1 MLKIEDIKTPK
12 TIEEFRYNLK
22 RYCLGNTDSIFI
34 YNKINRKQYKI
45 KVNNLSKI
53 SDVFKFLKKD
63 SGIDIT
69 ARECNVV
76 LMCDLPK
83 ISVEDL
89 MIKQEDALR
98 SLRKVYLFNNQ
109 DSEERSNFLNSS
121 PDAIE
126 KIVSGRKFINKID
139 TGPLQT
145 AINLETLSGLYYHLF
160 GKYFDT
166 LSDTKIKYNLS
177 KYN

>member
-12 TIEEFRYNLK
+12 TIEEFRHNLK
-22 RYCLGNTDSIFI
+22 KYCLGNTDSIFI

-45 KVNNLSKI
+45 KINNLSKI

-63 SGIDIT
+63 SGTYIT

-76 LMCDLPK
+76 LMCD
-83 ISVEDL
+83 ISEINIEGL
-89 MIKQEDALR
+89 MINQEAAIW
-98 SLRKVYLFNNQ
+98 SLRKVYIFNNQ

-126 KIVSGRKFINKID
+126 KIVSRVKVTNEID
-139 TGPLQT
+139 TRPLQT
-145 AINLETLSGLYYHLF
+145 AINEEILSGLYYHLF
-160 GKYFDT
+160 GEYFDT
-166 LSDTKIKYNLS
+166 ISDTKIKYNLS

>member
-12 TIEEFRYNLK
+12 TVEEFRHNLK
-22 RYCLGNTDSIFI
+22 KYCLGNAESIFI

-63 SGIDIT
+63 REIDIT
-69 ARECNVV
+69 AREWNIV
-76 LMCDLPK
+76 LMCDISK
-83 ISVEDL
+83 INIEDL
-89 MIKQEDALR
+89 MINQEDVIRA
-98 SLRKVYLFNNQ
+98 LRKVYLFNNQ
-109 DSEERSNFLNSS
+109 DVEERSNFLNSTS
-121 PDAIE
+121 YAIE
-126 KIVSGRKFINKID
+126 KIVAREKVNKEID
-139 TGPLQT
+139 TRPLQT
-145 AINLETLSGLYYHLF
+145 AINQKIFSGLYYHLF

-166 LSDTKIKYNLS
+166 VTDTKIKYNLS

>member
-1 MLKIEDIKTPK
+1 MLKIEDIITPK
-12 TIEEFRYNLK
+12 TIEEFRHNLK
-22 RYCLGNTDSIFI
+22 KYCLGNTDSIFI

-76 LMCDLPK
+76 LMCDLSK
-83 ISVEDL
+83 INVEDL
-89 MIKQEDALR
+89 MIKQEDAIR

-109 DSEERSNFLNSS
+109 DSEERSNFLNST

-126 KIVSGRKFINKID
+126 KIVSGKKVINGIN
-139 TGPLQT
+139 TRPMQT
-145 AINLETLSGLYYHLF
+145 AINLEILSGLYYHLF

-166 LSDTKIKYNLS
+166 VSNFKIKYNLS

>member
-34 YNKINRKQYKI
+34 YNKTNRKQYKI

-76 LMCDLPK
+76 LMCDLSK
-83 ISVEDL
+83 INVEDL
-89 MIKQEDALR
+89 MIKQEDAVR

-109 DSEERSNFLNSS
+109 DSEERSNFLNST

-126 KIVSGRKFINKID
+126 KIVSREKVINEVDII
-139 TGPLQT
+139 PVQT
-145 AINLETLSGLYYHLF
+145 AINLEILSGLYYHLF
-160 GKYFDT
+160 GEYFDT
-166 LSDTKIKYNLS
+166 VSNPKIKYNLS

>member
-1 MLKIEDIKTPK
+1 MLKIEDIITPK
-12 TIEEFRYNLK
+12 TIEEFRHNLK
-22 RYCLGNTDSIFI
+22 KYCLGNTDSIFI

-76 LMCDLPK
+76 LMCDLSK

-126 KIVSGRKFINKID
+126 KIVSREKVTNEID
-139 TGPLQT
+139 TSPLQT
-145 AINLETLSGLYYHLF
+145 AVNQEILSGLYYHLF
-160 GKYFDT
+160 GEYFDT
-166 LSDTKIKYNLS
+166 VSDTKMKYNLS

>member
-1 MLKIEDIKTPK
+1 MLKIEDIITPK
-12 TIEEFRYNLK
+12 TIEEFRHNLK
-22 RYCLGNTDSIFI
+22 KYCLGNTDSIFI

-76 LMCDLPK
+76 LMCDLSK
-83 ISVEDL
+83 INVEDL
-89 MIKQEDALR
+89 MIKKEDALR

-109 DSEERSNFLNSS
+109 DSEERSNFLNST

-126 KIVSGRKFINKID
+126 KIVSREKVSNVIETKQ
-139 TGPLQT
+139 LQT
-145 AINLETLSGLYYHLF
+145 AINLEILSGLYYHLF
-160 GKYFDT
+160 GEYFDT
-166 LSDTKIKYNLS
+166 VSNPKMRYNLS

>member
-45 KVNNLSKI
+45 VVNKLSKI
-53 SDVFKFLKKD
+53 SDILKFLKVD
-63 SGIDIT
+63 SAIGIT
-69 ARECNVV
+69 VSECNVV
-76 LMCDLPK
+76 LMCDLSK
-83 ISVEDL
+83 IRVEDL
-89 MIKQEDALR
+89 TIKQEDAVR

-109 DSEERSNFLNSS
+109 DSEERSNFLNST

-126 KIVSGRKFINKID
+126 RIVSREKVINEID
-139 TGPLQT
+139 TRPQQT
-145 AINLETLSGLYYHLF
+145 AINLEILSGLYYHLF
-160 GKYFDT
+160 GEYFDT
-166 LSDTKIKYNLS
+166 GSDPKMKYNLS